1 MIKSIDELF
10 DLVANR
16 PTMKIAVAS
25 AEDTD
30 ILQIVE
36 KAKQMG
42 LADFILI
49 GAKEKIMALA
59 TENNLELDVEIIDQ
73 ADPAHAAALAVE
85 LVNSGEASAV
95 MKGFLQTC
103 TFLKAIL
110 NKEKGLN
117 VTGLISQ
124 VSVYDKDNGMGLQ
137 FLTDCAINIS
147 PTLSQKRQLI
157 DNVVDLA
164 IKLGYEKPR
173 VAILSALE
181 LIRDDMPDTIEA
193 AALSKMAERGQ
204 IKNCYIDGPLALDNA
219 VSPEAAAHKNIMGE
233 VAGRA
238 DILIAPSIQV
248 GNVLTKALTFFA
260 KKKVVAAVVGASK
273 PIVMTSRTDMFENK
287 LLSVAL
293 AGYIASVSN

>member
-10 DLVANR
+10 DLVKNR

-103 TFLKAIL
+103 TFLKAVL
-110 NKEKGLN
+110 DKEKGLN
-117 VTGLISQ
+117 GTGLISQ
-124 VSVYDKDNGMGLQ
+124 VSVYDKDNGAGLQ

-157 DNVVDLA
+157 DNVV
-164 IKLGYEKPR
+164 IWP
-173 VAILSALE
+173 
-181 LIRDDMPDTIEA
+181 
-193 AALSKMAERGQ
+193 
-204 IKNCYIDGPLALDNA
+204 
-219 VSPEAAAHKNIMGE
+219 
-233 VAGRA
+233 
-238 DILIAPSIQV
+238 
-248 GNVLTKALTFFA
+248 
-260 KKKVVAAVVGASK
+260 
-273 PIVMTSRTDMFENK
+273 
-287 LLSVAL
+287 
-293 AGYIASVSN
+293 